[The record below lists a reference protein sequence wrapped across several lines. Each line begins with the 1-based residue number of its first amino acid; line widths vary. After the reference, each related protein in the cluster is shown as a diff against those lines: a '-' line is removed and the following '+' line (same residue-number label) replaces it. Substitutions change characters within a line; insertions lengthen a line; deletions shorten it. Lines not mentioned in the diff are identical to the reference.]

1 MVSDTSPVDR
11 KKTPRRIRSK
21 HRRRILSILSQGE
34 ATVSELSLKSNLRM
48 PHVSAEVKRMRDDG
62 IASSDLP
69 PGSRGARIRLT
80 EIGWDILEDDEW
92 YKILEL
98 SDIPAD
104 RAVSY
109 THLTLPT
116 KRIV

>member
-1 MVSDTSPVDR
+1 MSDTSELDR
-11 KKTPRRIRSK
+11 KKAPRKIRGK
-21 HRRRILSILSQGE
+21 HRRRILSILAKGD
-34 ATVSELSLKSNLRM
+34 ATVSEISLESNLRM

-92 YKILEL
+92 SKILEL
-98 SDIPAD
+98 PDLPAD
-104 RAVSY
+104 
-109 THLTLPT
+109 
-116 KRIV
+116 